1 MDKMIIYQNTILPL
15 TLTADSG
22 IDVPSNVSSFIVP
35 FDDINIIRKRLSAKS
50 YT

>member
-1 MDKMIIYQNTILPL
+1 MIIYQNTILPL

-22 IDVPSNVSSFIVP
+22 IAVPSNVSSFIVP
-35 FDDINIIRKRLSAKS
+35 SGDINIMRKRFPAKS

>member
-1 MDKMIIYQNTILPL
+1 MIIYQNTILPL

-22 IDVPSNVSSFIVP
+22 IAVPSNVISFIVP
-35 FDDINIIRKRLSAKS
+35 SDDINTIRKRFPAKS